1 MTGGSVPR
9 LRSQRGFSLVE
20 LLVAMGIAA
29 FVPIGIGG
37 VVYLLFIA
45 PSIGNARL
53 DAEHDLQNAA
63 TWIARDGNMASAFT
77 TRPTPY
83 YGDFTWTDWS
93 GASPTY
99 YTSTYSYSGQALQRT
114 LDSGTVS
121 PATTILARHI
131 AQQGDIVFSS
141 GLGVVTATITSTTS
155 SAQGPVVL
163 TTTVTAKLRP
173 TLAESVPTPV
183 PPGTWPPGNCTQL
196 VPVTSPLNPKLG
208 FYFVITTDS
217 FGTIS
222 ATWNIAAKS
231 KIEIWIYLGTP
242 FGLGSG
248 TSSTKPGDVLALVI
262 ADDWVNGITLT
273 VTSDPMPA
281 GAYTIY
287 FWNDENK
294 SNVETVSAP
303 VTYMNSS
310 CP

>member
-1 MTGGSVPR
+1 MTRGSVPR

-29 FVPIGIGG
+29 FVLIGIGG

-63 TWIARDGNMASAFT
+63 TWIARDGNMALAFT
-77 TRPTPY
+77 AGKGTD
-83 YGDFTWTDWS
+83 YGTFTWTDWTT
-93 GASPTY
+93 GSPTA
-99 YTSTYSYSGQALQRT
+99 YTSTYGYSSQALQRT
-114 LDSGTVS
+114 LDSGAGS
-121 PATTILARHI
+121 PVTTILARHI

-141 GLGVVTATITSTTS
+141 SSGVVTATITSTTS

-173 TLAESVPTPV
+173 TLTESVPTPA
-183 PPGTWPPGNCTQL
+183 PPATWPPGNCTQSVL
-196 VPVTSPLNPKLG
+196 VTSPLSRKQG
-208 FYFVITTDS
+208 FYFVITS
-217 FGTIS
+217 NGFSPIS
-222 ATWNIAAKS
+222 ATWNIEAKS
-231 KIEIWIYLGTP
+231 RIEIWIYLGTP
-242 FGLGSG
+242 FGPGSG
-248 TSSTKPGDVLALVI
+248 TSLTEPTEAPGSAI
-262 ADDWVNGITLT
+262 IDDKANATTLT

-281 GAYTIY
+281 GTYTIY

-294 SNVETVSAP
+294 DDVVTSSAS
-303 VTYMNSS
+303 VTYAKTP